1 MKRKKN
7 KLVIVLSI
15 LLLSAVSALVFVV
28 EKHANENKLESTLK
42 KGSEVD
48 LVMFMGQSNM
58 SGTGDKDKAPMIIN
72 GAGYEFRAISD
83 PTKLYPIEE
92 PFGKD
97 ENNEEGVNDGDLKTG
112 SLVSSFVN
120 SYYSGTGIPV
130 VAVSASRGGST
141 LHTWRKDGEL
151 LPDAVERYN
160 KAKKWLTDHGYVIRH
175 SYMVWL
181 QGESD
186 GNQQTSKEEYIESIK
201 DSVSVLQDNGIEK
214 CFIIRIGIRTKEPG
228 MYDTIIEAQTELCR
242 DNEDFILISTKAVEL
257 ESLGLMRD
265 EVHYSQG
272 GLNLIGEEAGANMAY
287 YVTTGKTPSLYDYRN
302 DDVYSDSKEIDKSL
316 SED

>member
-1 MKRKKN
+1 VKRKN
-7 KLVIVLSI
+7 KIIMLLAILLVIAVGTLAFVL
-15 LLLSAVSALVFVV
+15 
-28 EKHANENKLESTLK
+28 EKHAAENKQVPLK
-42 KGSEVD
+42 AGSEVD

-58 SGTGDKDKAPMIIN
+58 SGTGESDKAPVVID

-92 PFGKD
+92 PFGEN
-97 ENNEEGVNDGDLKTG
+97 ENNEEGVNDGDIKTG

-120 SYYSGTGIPV
+120 SYYSGSGVPV
-130 VAVSASRGGST
+130 VAVSASAGGST
-141 LHTWRKDGEL
+141 LHSWRKDGVL
-151 LPDAVERYN
+151 LPDAVNRYN
-160 KAKKWLTDHGYVIRH
+160 TAKEWLIDNGYTIRH

-186 GNQQTSKEEYIESIK
+186 GNKQTTKEEYITSIK
-201 DSVSVLQDNGIEK
+201 DSVSVMQENGIEK
-214 CFIIRIGIRTKEPG
+214 CFIIRIGIRTEEPG

-257 ESLGLMRD
+257 EHLGLMRD
-265 EVHYSQG
+265 EVHYTQG

-287 YVTTGKTPSLYDYRN
+287 YVKTGMTPTLYDYQN
-302 DDVYSDSKEIDKSL
+302 DDVYSDSKEIDL
-316 SED
+316 DLIEE

>member
-1 MKRKKN
+1 MKRKN
-7 KLVIVLSI
+7 KLITVLTFLLI
-15 LLLSAVSALVFVV
+15 LTVSVLVFVV
-28 EKHANENKLESTLK
+28 EKHASEKTQLTLN

-58 SGTGDKDKAPMIIN
+58 SGTGDSEKAPVVIE

-92 PFGKD
+92 PFGQN
-97 ENNEEGVNDGDLKTG
+97 ENNEEGVDDEDLKTG

-120 SYYSGTGIPV
+120 SYYSGSGVPV
-130 VAVSASRGGST
+130 IAVSASAGGST
-141 LHTWRKDGEL
+141 LHSWREDGVL
-151 LPDAVERYN
+151 LPDAVNRYN
-160 KAKKWLTDHGYVIRH
+160 MAKEWLTDNGYVIRH

-186 GNQQTSKEEYIESIK
+186 GNKQTSKEDYIVSMKDIFSIMK
-201 DSVSVLQDNGIEK
+201 DSGVEK
-214 CFIIRIGIRTKEPG
+214 CFMIRIGIRTQEPG

-242 DNEDFILISTKAVEL
+242 DNKDFILVSTKAVEL
-257 ESLGLMRD
+257 ERLGLMRD
-265 EVHYSQG
+265 EVHYTQG

-287 YVTTGKTPSLYDYRN
+287 YVKTGMTPSLYDYQN
-302 DDVYSDSKEIDKSL
+302 DDVYSDTTEKEN
-316 SED
+316 E